1 MRGMP
6 HRTPISV
13 HTAGTLGA
21 PAALRVSPA
30 RRPAAG
36 AAFVVA
42 LAAVLLA
49 ACATAPPASTE
60 PTGTGATV
68 APANPAPVLPG
79 TAAPL
84 PTPAPAPSLTPAPE
98 AVPAPEVPAPAA
110 PPAKSLH
117 IALALGGGAA
127 RGFAHVGVIK
137 ALEARGVHPDIV
149 VGTSVGSFVAALYAA
164 GYGGSELEHV
174 ALGFEE
180 WSIADWS
187 LPARGLFKGEA
198 LQDFVNRQVH
208 QRPIEKL
215 DRKLAVVA
223 TDLNSGEMMV
233 FERGNVG
240 MAVRASSSVPGVFQP
255 VTIAGHDYVDG
266 GLVSPVPVRAARR
279 LGADIVI
286 AVDIS
291 RRPAAQST
299 IGAFDIL
306 VQTFTIMSRVIARNE
321 LLGADIVLHP
331 AVDGVGSTDFESR
344 EAAIQEGE
352 RAVAAQWPAISELL
366 TRARKTPEPLPAA
379 ANP

>member
-1 MRGMP
+1 LK
-6 HRTPISV
+6 H
-13 HTAGTLGA
+13 
-21 PAALRVSPA
+21 
-30 RRPAAG
+30 
-36 AAFVVA
+36 
-42 LAAVLLA
+42 
-49 ACATAPPASTE
+49 
-60 PTGTGATV
+60 
-68 APANPAPVLPG
+68 
-79 TAAPL
+79 
-84 PTPAPAPSLTPAPE
+84 
-98 AVPAPEVPAPAA
+98 
-110 PPAKSLH
+110 LH

-164 GYGGSELEHV
+164 GYGGNELQRV
-174 ALGFEE
+174 AMGFEE

-198 LQDFVNRQVH
+198 LQDFVNRQVN

-215 DRKLAVVA
+215 DRKLGVVA

-255 VTIAGHDYVDG
+255 VSIAGHDYVDG

-279 LGADIVI
+279 LGADVVI

-299 IGAFDIL
+299 TGAFDIL
-306 VQTFTIMSRVIARNE
+306 VQTFTIMGRVIARNE
-321 LLGADIVLHP
+321 LPGADIVLHP
-331 AVDGVGSTDFESR
+331 ALDTVGSTDFESR
-344 EAAIQEGE
+344 ETAIQEGE
-352 RAVAAQWPAISELL
+352 QAVAAQWAAIGEILE
-366 TRARKTPEPLPAA
+366 RARKALEAPAAA